1 MQCRVGRRT
10 RQSAV
15 MQSARHRC
23 HIRCRAHDE
32 ERIRPLARVHPA
44 AGTGDVADRVKARR
58 GGHLTPLDEALLHS
72 EPFADGWNK
81 LLGAVRSSMVLPAVF
96 RELAICRI
104 AALNGAQYEWR
115 AHAPLAREAGLTDQQ
130 VAALKL
136 NADTASL
143 DDDHLLVLAY
153 TDAMTRSVTVSDEL
167 SAAVHDRLGTQ
178 QLVELTGTIA
188 AYNMVSRFLVALH
201 IGRAAPADTLQS
213 TESEVT

>member
-1 MQCRVGRRT
+1 MFHITVNN
-10 RQSAV
+10 
-15 MQSARHRC
+15 RC
-23 HIRCRAHDE
+23 CAHHI
-32 ERIRPLARVHPA
+32 ERIGPLARVQPA
-44 AGTGDVADRVKARR
+44 AGTGEVADRVKARR

-81 LLGAVRSSMVLPAVF
+81 LLGAVRSSMALPGVL

-104 AALNGAQYEWR
+104 AALNDADYEWR
-115 AHAPLAREAGLTDQQ
+115 AHAPLARAEGLTDEQ
-130 VAALKL
+130 VAALRLDADVAPL
-136 NADTASL
+136 N
-143 DDDHLLVLAY
+143 DDHLLVLTY

-201 IGRAAPADTLQS
+201 VGHTAPADTLES
-213 TESEVT
+213 TESEVTV